1 MNFSGFFERVI
12 SLWNKFR
19 NIINATLVPRM
30 LIWAGVITQPSG
42 AKPGNL
48 LNKSIYEKIKI
59 YLLSCYNRKNRFAG
73 VIYSFADVN
82 LKYHYSHREFSA
94 DVTKFELKRL
104 YIYKYIYI
112 YIHIHTHIY
121 TYIYIHIYNIYIYI
135 YIYIYILYIHIYIY
149 TYIYY
154 KLGIDY
160 FILIFRDEN
169 L

>member
-42 AKPGNL
+42 AKPENL

-59 YLLSCYNRKNRFAG
+59 YLLSCYNRKNRFVG
-73 VIYSFADVN
+73 VIYSFAYVN
-82 LKYHYSHREFSA
+82 LKYHYSRREFSA

-112 YIHIHTHIY
+112 YIHIYIHIY
-121 TYIYIHIYNIYIYI
+121 TYIYIIYIYI
-135 YIYIYILYIHIYIY
+135 YIYIIY
-149 TYIYY
+149 TYIYIY
-154 KLGIDY
+154 IY
-160 FILIFRDEN
+160 ILQARN
-169 L
+169 